1 MSDEVVILE
10 VFNKEVDAR
19 MAQDAL
25 QKAGVSAYVFKDDG
39 GGMEP
44 HLQQTIGVRLVARRA
59 QAEVARQV
67 LGTPINHK

>member
-1 MSDEVVILE
+1 MSDEVVILQ
-10 VFNKEVDAR
+10 VFNNEVDAR
-19 MAQDAL
+19 MAQVVL

-59 QAEVARQV
+59 QAELARQV
-67 LGTPINHK
+67 LGTRLNSQ

>member
-1 MSDEVVILE
+1 MSDEVVILK
-10 VFNKEVDAR
+10 VFNNEVDAR
-19 MAQDAL
+19 MAQDVL

-59 QAEVARQV
+59 QTELARQV
-67 LGTPINHK
+67 LGPLLNSK

>member
-1 MSDEVVILE
+1 MSDDVVILK
-10 VFNKEVDAR
+10 VFNNEVDAR
-19 MAQDAL
+19 MAQDTL

-59 QAEVARQV
+59 QAELAYQV
-67 LGTPINHK
+67 LGALLNST